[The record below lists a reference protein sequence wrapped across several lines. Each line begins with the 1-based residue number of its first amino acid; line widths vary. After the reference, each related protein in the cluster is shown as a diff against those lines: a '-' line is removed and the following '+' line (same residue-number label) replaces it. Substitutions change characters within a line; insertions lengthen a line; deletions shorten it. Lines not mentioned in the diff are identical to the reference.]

1 MTDELEPRIDWLEDA
16 MTGTLGSFE
25 DTGNVVPI
33 RPTPESCIDTIRAKR
48 QAVLDCQK
56 LVEVDERLLAES
68 RAALTAA
75 RNELAVATHQL
86 WFSLGVE

>member
-1 MTDELEPRIDWLEDA
+1 MTDELEPRIDWMDPA
-16 MTGTLGSFE
+16 GVLGAFE
-25 DTGNVVPI
+25 DIDNVVPI
-33 RPTPESCIDTIRAKR
+33 RPTPESCIDTLRAKR

-75 RNELAVATHQL
+75 LNEMRVATHQL
-86 WFSLGVE
+86 LFSLGVE